1 MELIL
6 KQDVTKLGY
15 KDDIV
20 KVKNGYGLN
29 YLIPQGFAQLAT
41 ESAKK
46 VHAENMKQRAFKLE
60 KIKQDA
66 TKVAEKLTGASLKIG
81 TKAGETGKIFGS
93 INTIQIADAIKSQY
107 GFEVER
113 KNINILAAD
122 TVKMLGTYKAN
133 VRLHK
138 EISVEIEFEVVAE

>member
-6 KQDVTKLGY
+6 KQDVAKLGD

-29 YLIPQGFAQLAT
+29 FLIPQGFAQLAT

-66 TKVAEKLTGASLKIG
+66 TKVADKLKGAAIKIG

-93 INTIQIADAIKSQY
+93 INTIQIAEAIKSQY
-107 GFEVER
+107 GFEVDR
-113 KNINILAAD
+113 KNISILSED
-122 TVKMLGTYKAN
+122 TVKMLGSYKAN
-133 VRLHK
+133 IRLHK
-138 EISVEIEFEVVAE
+138 EINVEIDFEVVAE

>member
-6 KQDVTKLGY
+6 KQDVAKLGY

-29 YLIPQGFAQLAT
+29 FLIPQGFAQLAT
-41 ESAKK
+41 DSAKK

-66 TKVAEKLTGASLKIG
+66 TKVADKLKGAILKIG
-81 TKAGETGKIFGS
+81 AKAGESGKIYGS
-93 INTIQIADAIKSQY
+93 INTVQLAEAIKSQY
-107 GFEVER
+107 GFDVER
-113 KNINILAAD
+113 KNITISAAD
-122 TVKMLGTYKAN
+122 TVKSLGTYNASVK
-133 VRLHK
+133 LHK
-138 EISVEIEFEVVAE
+138 EISVDIEFEVIAE